1 MIGYTTVGTNDLE
14 AAKKFYDE
22 LFAVLGAKRLLE
34 VRGVVVF
41 DTFVVI
47 HTLHQIIVGMTLACV
62 CVYMY
67 ILPGGYWR
75 CAVHRIQFI

>member
-47 HTLHQIIVGMTLACV
+47 HTSVK
-62 CVYMY
+62 
-67 ILPGGYWR
+67 
-75 CAVHRIQFI
+75 